1 MIKKASQFLTR
12 TVSNWM
18 DNLSIDIAT
27 SAADL
32 AAVKQI
38 ISEYLSYMESEFGEN
53 LCAQGSDHEFADFP
67 NDYDALFLAKLDG
80 SPVAA
85 CGFKRFTDED
95 CEIKRLYCRP
105 QARGHDLGRKLT
117 QKCIERGRASGFKR
131 ILLDT
136 SRDLKA
142 ANAIYEK
149 LGFVDIEK
157 YFDNPTICS
166 RYMALDL

>member
-1 MIKKASQFLTR
+1 MAYP
-12 TVSNWM
+12 
-18 DNLSIDIAT
+18 SIDIAT

-32 AAVKQI
+32 AAVRSI
-38 ISEYLSYMESEFGEN
+38 IEEYIVYMETEFGEN
-53 LCAQGSDHEFADFP
+53 LCAQGSDAEFKNYPD
-67 NDYDALFLAKLDG
+67 DYDALFLAKLDG

-85 CGFKRFTDED
+85 CGFKRFSDED

-105 QARGHDLGRKLT
+105 ESRGHDLGRKLT
-117 QKCIERGRASGFKR
+117 VECIKRGKSEGFKR